1 MGGAKAPPTTTNN
14 FTLLFLSMNL
24 LFLIIIFT
32 AIGGV
37 LSVLAASVFLLLSD
51 SMRAKVLPHG
61 ISFATGALLAVAF
74 WGLIPHAFEEVAP
87 SEIQTLSGSIMLGLL
102 LFFTLEKLLIWR
114 HCHSNSCEVH
124 VDTDEQD
131 DSHGHSHA
139 HGSHKS
145 AGTMILIGDGIHN
158 FVDGVL
164 IAAAFLT
171 DVQLGIVTSL
181 AVAAHEI
188 LQEAGDFAILLHS
201 GFSKKKALIYNVLA
215 SLTTVL
221 GGVLAYYSL
230 AGLHDSLPYF
240 LAIASS
246 SFIYIAVADLIPTLH
261 KKTDIKTSLQQI
273 ALILAGVVL
282 IVSLHGVAH
291 DIQLEDADNHA
302 VSARLKGADKHTDHK
317 PRMNIF

>member
-1 MGGAKAPPTTTNN
+1 
-14 FTLLFLSMNL
+14 MNL

-51 SMRAKVLPHG
+51 NMRAKVLPHG

-114 HCHSNSCEVH
+114 HCHSSSCEVH
-124 VDTDEQD
+124 VDTDEQE

-188 LQEAGDFAILLHS
+188 PQEVGDFAILLHS

-282 IVSLHGVAH
+282 IISLHGVAH
-291 DIQLEDADNHA
+291 DIQLEGVDSHA
-302 VSARLKGADKHTDHK
+302 VDTPLEAVDKHTVHEQ
-317 PRMNIF
+317 RMSIF

>member
-188 LQEAGDFAILLHS
+188 PQEVGDFAILLHS

-246 SFIYIAVADLIPTLH
+246 SFIYIAVAGLIPTLH

-291 DIQLEDADNHA
+291 DIQLEDADNYA